1 MKNIILNEFK
11 NFLRN
16 PYLVGF
22 LIIFPTILVYIMGSF
37 LEQVQTA
44 DETITS
50 IHLGYY
56 INEEKKDDKQ
66 YQEAMQVKGLL
77 EETEKN
83 LEGENILFEVLSS
96 KEEAARL
103 LEKGK
108 LDAYLIYEQGK
119 LKLYEGTKVYLNHTI
134 KCIVNNMM
142 GQIKA
147 YEVVMEQGIG
157 KGNQLEET
165 ISHQEVQSYTVSK
178 KLASKMSMI
187 DYYAIAMMIM
197 TCFFGSLGACMAFTE
212 ERNSRTINRLITL
225 PYNRFKI
232 FAGKVIGLMPQAI
245 LQASVIMLVSTFIFG
260 ATYASDFSGNL
271 LLFVAFTLT
280 GIVVSA
286 IGVLLSLIFKK
297 SVVVPL
303 FIVSWIMLF
312 YSGNFAIGM
321 AIKPFCN
328 YLPPYQINQAVLDLT
343 LFGKTEGIWWMIMI
357 EMLIIMMV
365 LVLGG
370 IIFSKKQEERG

>member
-22 LIIFPTILVYIMGSF
+22 LIIFPTVLVYILGSF
-37 LEQVQTA
+37 LEQVETA

-56 INEEKKDDKQ
+56 ICDEKKDDKQ
-66 YQEAMQVKGLL
+66 DIEAMQIKGVL
-77 EETEKN
+77 EETGKN
-83 LEGENILFEVLSS
+83 IEGENILFEVLSS
-96 KEEAARL
+96 KEEAGRL
-103 LEKGK
+103 FEKGE

-119 LKLYEGTKVYLNHTI
+119 LKLYEGTEVYLNHTI
-134 KCIVNNMM
+134 KCIMNSMM

-147 YEVVMEQGIG
+147 YEVAMEHGIG
-157 KGNQLEET
+157 MGNQLEET
-165 ISHQEVQSYTVSK
+165 ISPQEVQSYTVSK
-178 KLASKMSMI
+178 KLASKMSMT

-212 ERNSRTINRLITL
+212 ERHSKTINRLITL
-225 PYNRFKI
+225 PCNRFKI

-245 LQASVIMLVSTFIFG
+245 LQASVIMLVSTLIYDV
-260 ATYASDFSGNL
+260 TYASDFSGNL
-271 LLFVAFTLT
+271 LLFVGFTLT
-280 GIVVSA
+280 GVAVSA

-312 YSGNFAIGM
+312 FSGNFSMSMI
-321 AIKPFCN
+321 IKPLCN

-343 LFGKTEGIWWMIMI
+343 LFGKTEGIWWMIMVEI
-357 EMLIIMMV
+357 LIIMMV

>member
-22 LIIFPTILVYIMGSF
+22 LIIFPTLLVYILGSF

-44 DETITS
+44 DQTITS

-56 INEEKKDDKQ
+56 ISDEKKDDKQ
-66 YQEAMQVKGLL
+66 QVEAMQIKGLL
-77 EETEKN
+77 EETEKH
-83 LEGENILFEVLSS
+83 LEGENMFFEVLSS
-96 KEEAARL
+96 KEEAGRL
-103 LEKGK
+103 FEKGE

-119 LKLYEGTKVYLNHTI
+119 LKLYEGTEVYLNHTI
-134 KCIVNNMM
+134 KCIMNSML

-147 YEVVMEQGIG
+147 YEVAMEQEIS
-157 KGNQLEET
+157 KGNQLEKT
-165 ISHQEVQSYTVSK
+165 ISSKEIQSYTVSK

-187 DYYAIAMMIM
+187 DYYAITMMIM

-212 ERNSRTINRLITL
+212 ERNSKTINRLITL

-245 LQASVIMLVSTFIFG
+245 LQASVIMLVSTLIYG

-280 GIVVSA
+280 GVAVGA

-303 FIVSWIMLF
+303 FIVNWIML
-312 YSGNFAIGM
+312 YVSGNFTMLAIV
-321 AIKPFCN
+321 KPLCN
-328 YLPPYQINQAVLDLT
+328 YLPPYQINQAVLGFT
-343 LFGKTEGIWWMIMI
+343 LFRKTEGIWWMIMMEI
-357 EMLIIMMV
+357 LIVMIV
-365 LVLGG
+365 LILGG
-370 IIFSKKQEERG
+370 IILSKKQEERG

>member
-22 LIIFPTILVYIMGSF
+22 LIIFPTLLVYILGSF
-37 LEQVQTA
+37 IEQVQTA
-44 DETITS
+44 DQTITS

-56 INEEKKDDKQ
+56 ISDEKKGDEQDI
-66 YQEAMQVKGLL
+66 EAIQIKGLL
-77 EETEKN
+77 QEAEKN
-83 LEGENILFEVLSS
+83 LEGENIFFEVPSS

-103 LEKGK
+103 LEKGE

-119 LKLYEGTKVYLNHTI
+119 LKLYEGTEVYLNHTI
-134 KCIVNNMM
+134 KCIMNSMM

-147 YEVVMEQGIG
+147 YEVAMEQGISM
-157 KGNQLEET
+157 GNQLEET
-165 ISHQEVQSYTVSK
+165 ISPQEVQSYTVSK

-197 TCFFGSLGACMAFTE
+197 TCFFGSLGACMSFTE
-212 ERNSRTINRLITL
+212 ERHSKTINRLITL
-225 PYNRFKI
+225 PCNRFKI
-232 FAGKVIGLMPQAI
+232 FAGKVISLMPQAI
-245 LQASVIMLVSTFIFG
+245 LQAIVIMLVSTLIYG

-280 GIVVSA
+280 GIVASA

-297 SVVVPL
+297 SMVVPL
-303 FIVSWIMLF
+303 FIVNWIML
-312 YSGNFAIGM
+312 YVSGNFTMSTIV
-321 AIKPFCN
+321 KPLCN
-328 YLPPYQINQAVLDLT
+328 YLPPYQINQAVLDFT
-343 LFGKTEGIWWMIMI
+343 LFGKTKGIWWIMTI
-357 EMLIIMMV
+357 EILIIMMV